1 MFSSSLTNKISSH
14 FQNCPWSTQVRELR
28 ADSYLKSG
36 DLSKAVNDLKA
47 TAKLIPD
54 NTQAYLKIS
63 QLLYTMGDADDS
75 LV

>member
-1 MFSSSLTNKISSH
+1 MKH
-14 FQNCPWSTQVRELR
+14 CPWAITLRELR

-47 TAKLIPD
+47 TAKLVPD

-63 QLLYTMGDADDS
+63 QLLYSMGDADDS
-75 LV
+75 LT